1 MQVQRVQQHIIKKSN
16 INYKMLDEMCFNSK
30 NLYNSTLYILRQ
42 AYTGKTE
49 NIEEF
54 KDLIKNEK
62 YIDEYDLTL
71 RMAKI
76 KHKDFKSLDKVQ
88 SAQQVVKLVYK
99 NMKSFY
105 KSLKEYFK
113 DKTKFLGKPK
123 LPKYKDKNGRNV
135 VIFTNQSS
143 IIKNGEIYFTK
154 FKKLQ
159 GIKTN
164 IKKNEF
170 QQIRIIHKGYYIVVE
185 IVYLKEIE
193 DQKNKN
199 FANSIGIDIGVD
211 NLASITSDNGL
222 SLIVNGRS
230 LKSINQYFNKENAK
244 LKSIYDKQG
253 IKTGKKL
260 QQLNL
265 RRNNKIK
272 DYMHKASRFIVN
284 LCLKNEAKQ
293 VFVGH
298 NKEWKQNVV
307 IGKKNNQN
315 FVQIPFNAFIQML
328 KYKLSEENISLI
340 ELNEA
345 YTSKCSFLDNEEIC
359 KHEEYLGR
367 RIRRGLFK
375 SSNGRILN
383 ADINGSLNILRK
395 GLNNE
400 VKLFKAFF
408 NPVKI
413 KTIKESV
420 DVSNDQT
427 VEAVCCS

>member
-1 MQVQRVQQHIIKKSN
+1 MQVQRVQQHIIRKSN
-16 INYKMLDEMCFNSK
+16 INFKMLDEMCFNSK

-42 AYTGKTE
+42 AYTGNAE
-49 NIEEF
+49 NIKEF

-71 RMAKI
+71 RMSKV
-76 KHKDFKSLDKVQ
+76 KHPDFCSLDKVQ

-105 KSLKEYFK
+105 KALKEYSK
-113 DKTKFLGKPK
+113 NKSKFLGRPK
-123 LPKYKDKNGRNV
+123 LPKYKDKNGRNIV
-135 VIFTNQSS
+135 VFTNQASA
-143 IIKNGEIYFTK
+143 IKHGEIYFTK
-154 FKKLQ
+154 FKKLR
-159 GIKTN
+159 GIKTD
-164 IKKNEF
+164 IDKF

-185 IVYLKEIE
+185 IIYLKEVDE
-193 DQKNKN
+193 NKNKS

-253 IKTGKKL
+253 IKTGRRL
-260 QQLNL
+260 QSLNL
-265 RRNNKIK
+265 KRNNKIK
-272 DYMHKASRFIVN
+272 DYIHKASRFIVN
-284 LCLKNEAKQ
+284 LCLKNKVKT
-293 VFVGH
+293 VFIGH
-298 NKEWKQNVV
+298 NKEWKQNSN

-315 FVQIPFNAFIQML
+315 FIQIPFSLFIQML
-328 KYKLSEENISLI
+328 KYKLNEENISLV

-359 KHEEYLGR
+359 KHDSYLGR
-367 RIRRGLFK
+367 RIKRGLFK
-375 SSNGRILN
+375 SSSGKVLN
-383 ADINGSLNILRK
+383 ADINGSLNILKR
-395 GLNNE
+395 GLDYNFN
-400 VKLFKAFF
+400 VFKSFF

-413 KTIKESV
+413 NIIKESI
-420 DVSNDQT
+420 DVRNDQI